1 MESTAFCPAHVTGFF
16 KAYLEKDNQKSP
28 EKIGSMGAGFS
39 IREGV
44 TTHIN
49 ILPKINQNSS
59 FKITTIGYESD
70 KTDVSEYVLNE
81 FLKLGNF
88 EDMFFDIRHEI
99 TIPVGYGLGSSSA
112 VALSLSY
119 ALDHVLKTRLDHIV
133 IGQIAHNA
141 EINCNT
147 GLGDVLASYHG
158 GFEIRI
164 KPGAPGIGQ
173 VEKINPGDITI
184 IMICFSPISTNKFI
198 KERLPQINGLG
209 GKMVSK
215 LLESKNY
222 EHFEDMSLEFAKYIQ
237 VMTLRMEK
245 LIQEL
250 ASNGI
255 KCGVAL
261 FGETVFTMI
270 PKEKEEHVLQI
281 LKKYPEAIIIKSE
294 LDNQGARVLNN

>member
-16 KAYLEKDNQKSP
+16 KAYLEKDNQTP

-49 ILPKINQNSS
+49 ILPKINQKSN

-88 EDMFFDIRHEI
+88 EDMFFDIKHEI

-119 ALDHVLKTRLDHIV
+119 ALDHVLKTNLDHTM

-164 KPGAPGIGQ
+164 KPGAPGIGK
-173 VEKINPGDITI
+173 VEKINPGEITI

-198 KERLPQINGLG
+198 KERLSQINGLG
-209 GKMVSK
+209 GKMVTK

-237 VMTLRMEK
+237 VMTLRMEN

-270 PKEKEEHVLQI
+270 PKEKEEKVLQI
-281 LKKYPEAIIIKSE
+281 LKKYSDAIIIKSQ

>member
-1 MESTAFCPAHVTGFF
+1 MKATAFCPAHITGFF
-16 KAYLEKDNQKSP
+16 KAYLENNDQKNT
-28 EKIGSMGAGFS
+28 EELGSMGAGFS

-44 TTHIN
+44 TTHVD
-49 ILPKINQNSS
+49 ILPKVNQNSN
-59 FKITTIGYESD
+59 FKITTIGYQSD

-88 EDMFFDIRHEI
+88 ENIFFNILHEI

-119 ALDHVLKTRLDHIV
+119 ALDHVLKTKLDHTT

-141 EINCNT
+141 EINCKT

-158 GFEIRI
+158 GFEIRV
-164 KPGAPGIGQ
+164 KPGAPGIGK
-173 VEKINPGDITI
+173 VEKINAGDLSI

-198 KERLPQINGLG
+198 KERLSQINGLG
-209 GKMVSK
+209 GKMVNR

-222 EHFEDMSLEFAKYIQ
+222 EHFQDMSLEFAKYVQ

-250 ASNGI
+250 SSNGI
-255 KCGVAL
+255 KCGIAL

-270 PKEKEEHVLQI
+270 PKEKEKQVLQI
-281 LKKYPEAIIIKSE
+281 LEKYSEGIIIKSK
-294 LDNQGARVLNN
+294 LDDHGARVLNN